1 MDLRLEVLVG
11 RGVLH
16 DRKVDQEMLARPFEA
31 VERLGN
37 PGFRRMRNL
46 VFPPDS
52 GHALQGRFDGPERLV
67 NSIVVHDDVEIEIG
81 PRVDPPE
88 GHGAALP
95 ERMDE
100 RERPQATV
108 EGAEDNPAGDRSL
121 RSSDPRPGRD
131 RDGLKGTAAMFH
143 SMRDNGWTTVT

>member
-1 MDLRLEVLVG
+1 MNLRLEVLVG

-52 GHALQGRFDGPERLV
+52 GHALQGRFDGPGCLSNAV
-67 NSIVVHDDVEIEIG
+67 VVHDDVEIEIG
-81 PRVDPPE
+81 PRVDPPK
-88 GHGAALP
+88 GSGAALP
-95 ERMDE
+95 ERVDE
-100 RERPQATV
+100 RVRPQGTV
-108 EGAEDNPAGDRSL
+108 EAGEDIPSGDRSRCAHRIL
-121 RSSDPRPGRD
+121 DPAGTETGQKVRP
-131 RDGLKGTAAMFH
+131 
-143 SMRDNGWTTVT
+143 